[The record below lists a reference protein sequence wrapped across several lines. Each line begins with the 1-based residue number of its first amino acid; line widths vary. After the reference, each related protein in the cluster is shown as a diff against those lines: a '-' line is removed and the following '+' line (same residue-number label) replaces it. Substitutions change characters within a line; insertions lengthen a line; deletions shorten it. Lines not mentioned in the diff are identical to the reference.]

1 MFTVIRNAW
10 KIPDVRRKMLFTLFI
25 ILIFRFGCAIPV
37 PFITGSGISSLFEG
51 TSGNLLGYWDIM
63 TGGGLSQAS
72 VLSLGV
78 TPYINASIII
88 QLLTVAIP
96 ALERMSK
103 EGEEG
108 RKKIAKITRYAT
120 VGFSLLLG
128 LAYYL
133 TLRNANSVAETK
145 GFGGF
150 FVACVIILSFTAGS
164 ALVMWMGEQINDNGL
179 GNGISII
186 LFAGIVSRVPSLV
199 SDLWDKVQLGFGG
212 ETIYLILIPVYLILA
227 LAAVAL
233 VILMTEAERRIP
245 IQYAQRVVGRK
256 VYGGQNTHIPIKV
269 NMTGVMPIIFAST
282 LVSLPGTIRDFAN
295 FKTTSFWYK
304 ALSVF
309 STGDLTGTLVYALV
323 YFVLIIAF
331 NYFYVSIQY
340 NPVEIAN
347 NLRKNSGT
355 IPGIRPGKPT
365 SDFISKIVNRVTLIG
380 ALLLALIAVGPILL
394 SILIPYMNMSLGGT
408 SLLIVVGVA
417 LETVR
422 TLESQMMMRHYKGFL
437 D

>member
-1 MFTVIRNAW
+1 MLTVIRNAW
-10 KIPDVRRKMLFTLFI
+10 NIPDVRKKMIFTLI
-25 ILIFRFGCAIPV
+25 VILIFRLGCAIPV
-37 PFITGSGISSLFEG
+37 PFISGDALKGLFEG
-51 TSGNLLGYWDIM
+51 NSGNLLGYWDIM
-63 TGGGLSQAS
+63 TGGGLSTAS
-72 VLSLGV
+72 ILSLGV

-96 ALERMSK
+96 ALERLSK

-128 LAYYL
+128 TAYYL
-133 TLRNANSVAETK
+133 TLANTTDSVAVTG
-145 GFGGF
+145 GFEGF
-150 FVACVIILSFTAGS
+150 FVAAVIVMTFTAGS
-164 ALVMWMGEQINDNGL
+164 ALVMWLGEQINDHGL

-186 LFAGIVSRVPSLV
+186 LFAGIVSSGPQLV
-199 SDLWDKVQLGFGG
+199 MTIIEWFKLGFAGG
-212 ETIYLILIPVYLILA
+212 QALYIIFTPLYIVLA

-233 VILMTEAERRIP
+233 VVMMTEAERRIP
-245 IQYAQRVVGRK
+245 VQYAQRVVGRK

-282 LVSLPGTIRDFAN
+282 MVSLPGTIKDFVN
-295 FKTTSFWYK
+295 PESGSTWDNI
-304 ALSVF
+304 LSIFGMNSV
-309 STGDLTGTLVYALV
+309 LYAVV
-323 YFVLIIAF
+323 YFVLIILF

-347 NLRKNSGT
+347 NLRKQSGT
-355 IPGIRPGKPT
+355 VPGIRPGKPT
-365 SDFISKIVNRVTLIG
+365 SDFIGRVVNRVTLIG
-380 ALLLALIAVGPILL
+380 ALLLALIAVGPI
-394 SILIPYMNMSLGGT
+394 IINMFFPSLNISLGGT

-437 D
+437 E

>member
-1 MFTVIRNAW
+1 MLSVIRNAW
-10 KIPDVRRKMLFTLFI
+10 RIPDVRKKMLFTLFI

-37 PFITGSGISSLFEG
+37 PFITGAGISSLFEG
-51 TSGNLLGYWDIM
+51 TSGNLLSYWDIM

-72 VLSLGV
+72 IMSLGI

-96 ALERMSK
+96 ALERLSK

-108 RKKIAKITRYAT
+108 RKVIAKITRYAT
-120 VGFSLLLG
+120 IGFSLLLG
-128 LAYYL
+128 TAYYF
-133 TLRNANSVAETK
+133 TLRSQSGIIGVTE

-150 FVACVIILSFTAGS
+150 FVAAVIVLTFTAGS
-164 ALVMWMGEQINDNGL
+164 ALVMWLGEQINDHGL

-186 LFAGIVSRVPSLV
+186 LFAGIVSRGPQLV
-199 SDLWDKVQLGFGG
+199 STMWAWLQLGIKG
-212 ETIYLILIPVYLILA
+212 EALYLVMLPVYIILGL
-227 LAAVAL
+227 LAIAFIV
-233 VILMTEAERRIP
+233 LMTEAERRIP

-256 VYGGQNTHIPIKV
+256 VYGGQNRHIPIKV

-282 LVSLPGTIRDFAN
+282 IVSLPGTIKDFAN
-295 FKTTSFWYK
+295 PAAGSFWDS
-304 ALSVF
+304 ALSIF
-309 STGDLTGTLVYALV
+309 SSNGILYAV
-323 YFVLIIAF
+323 AYFILIIAF
-331 NYFYVSIQY
+331 NYFYVSITY
-340 NPVEIAN
+340 NPVEMAN

-365 SDFISKIVNRVTLIG
+365 SDFMKKIVDRVTLIG
-380 ALLLALIAVGPILL
+380 ALLLAVIAVGPIVISMFIP
-394 SILIPYMNMSLGGT
+394 SINISFGGT

>member
-10 KIPDVRRKMLFTLFI
+10 KIPDVRKKMLFTLFI
-25 ILIFRFGCAIPV
+25 ILIFRLGCAIPV
-37 PFITGSGISSLFEG
+37 PFITAEGIGDLFAGNSGS
-51 TSGNLLGYWDIM
+51 LLSYWDIM

-72 VLSLGV
+72 ILSLGV

-96 ALERMSK
+96 PLERLSK

-108 RKKIAKITRYAT
+108 RKTIAKITRYAT

-128 LAYYL
+128 LAYFL
-133 TLRNANSVAETK
+133 TLRNSSAISETS

-164 ALVMWMGEQINDNGL
+164 ALVMWMGEQINDHGL

-186 LFAGIVSRVPSLV
+186 LFAGIISRGPQLV
-199 SDLWDKVQLGFGG
+199 QTIINWFQMGFAGQH
-212 ETIYLILIPVYLILA
+212 IYLFITPLYIVLA

-233 VILMTEAERRIP
+233 VVFMTEAERRIP

-282 LVSLPGTIRDFAN
+282 LVSLPGTIRDFVN
-295 FKTTSFWYK
+295 PK
-304 ALSVF
+304 AGSAWDNVLSIL
-309 STGDLTGTLVYALV
+309 SPDGIVYAIV

-355 IPGIRPGKPT
+355 VPGIRPGKPT
-365 SDFISKIVNRVTLIG
+365 SDFIGKVVNRVTLIG
-380 ALLLALIAVGPILL
+380 ALLLSIIAVGPILI
-394 SILIPYMNMSLGGT
+394 SIFIPSMNISLGGT
-408 SLLIVVGVA
+408 SLLIIVGVA

>member
-10 KIPDVRRKMLFTLFI
+10 KIPDVRKKILFTLFI
-25 ILIFRFGCAIPV
+25 ILIFRLGCAIPV
-37 PFITGSGISSLFEG
+37 PFITGEGIGDLFASEG
-51 TSGNLLGYWDIM
+51 GNFFNYLDIM

-72 VLSLGV
+72 ILSLGV

-96 ALERMSK
+96 ALERLSK

-108 RKKIAKITRYAT
+108 RKTIAKITRYAT

-128 LAYYL
+128 LAYFL
-133 TLRNANSVAETK
+133 TLKSQGAVAETS

-164 ALVMWMGEQINDNGL
+164 ALVMWMGEQINDHGL

-186 LFAGIVSRVPSLV
+186 LFAGIISRGP
-199 SDLWDKVQLGFGG
+199 QLIQKIVGWLSVGFGDPKSNWLNLVI
-212 ETIYLILIPVYLILA
+212 TPLYLALA

-233 VILMTEAERRIP
+233 VVFMSEAERRIP

-282 LVSLPGTIRDFAN
+282 LVSLPGTIATFVNPTAG
-295 FKTTSFWYK
+295 SFWDK
-304 ALSVF
+304 VLGVF
-309 STGDLTGTLVYALV
+309 RNVSIWYAII

-355 IPGIRPGKPT
+355 VPGIRPGKPT
-365 SDFISKIVNRVTLIG
+365 SDFIGKIVNRVTLIG
-380 ALLLALIAVGPILL
+380 ALLLSVIAVAPILL
-394 SILIPYMNMSLGGT
+394 TIFIPSMDLSLGGT
-408 SLLIVVGVA
+408 SLLIIVGVA

-437 D
+437 ND

>member
-1 MFTVIRNAW
+1 MFAVIRNAW
-10 KIPDVRRKMLFTLFI
+10 KIPDVRRKMLFTLLI
-25 ILIFRFGCAIPV
+25 ILLFRLGCAIPV
-37 PFITGSGISSLFEG
+37 PFITADGIGDLFAGNSGS
-51 TSGNLLGYWDIM
+51 LLSYWDIM

-72 VLSLGV
+72 ILSLGV

-96 ALERMSK
+96 PLERLSK

-108 RKKIAKITRYAT
+108 RKTIAKITRYAT

-133 TLRNANSVAETK
+133 TLRNSRAIAETS

-150 FVACVIILSFTAGS
+150 FVACVVILSFTAGS
-164 ALVMWMGEQINDNGL
+164 ALVMWMGEQINDHGL

-186 LFAGIVSRVPSLV
+186 LFAGIISRGPQLV
-199 SDLWDKVQLGFGG
+199 QTIINWFTMGFKG
-212 ETIYLILIPVYLILA
+212 EHIYLFITPLYLVLA

-233 VILMTEAERRIP
+233 VVFMTEAERRIP

-282 LVSLPGTIRDFAN
+282 LISLPGTIRDFAN
-295 FKTTSFWYK
+295 PK
-304 ALSVF
+304 AGSAWDTVLSIF
-309 STGDLTGTLVYALV
+309 STNSILYAV
-323 YFVLIIAF
+323 CYFVLIILF

-355 IPGIRPGKPT
+355 VPGIRPGKPT
-365 SDFISKIVNRVTLIG
+365 SDFIGKVVNRVTLIG
-380 ALLLALIAVGPILL
+380 ALLLSIIAVGPIII
-394 SILIPYMNMSLGGT
+394 SIFIPSMNISLGGT
-408 SLLIVVGVA
+408 SLLIIVGVA